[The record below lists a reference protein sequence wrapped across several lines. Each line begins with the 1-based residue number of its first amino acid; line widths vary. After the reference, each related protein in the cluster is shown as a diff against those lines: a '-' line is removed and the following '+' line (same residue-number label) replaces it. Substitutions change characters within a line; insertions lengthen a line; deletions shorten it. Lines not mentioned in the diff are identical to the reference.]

1 MSQSRNSNS
10 PQQSTKDLPIHVV
23 EQIIESQKQQ
33 ILLKTQELKLKEKEL
48 DVNAKLAEKQM
59 GLQAEILKS
68 KPSETRKNFTVVGL
82 FIVGFFALFLFF
94 FGYCVQTG
102 HEDFALKV
110 FGYIM
115 YAVTTIAGYYAG
127 KKSGQ
132 KDKERKNETE
142 IEDATII
149 D

>member
-1 MSQSRNSNS
+1 MDQNKNSS
-10 PQQSTKDLPIHVV
+10 SHQQSTKDLPIHVV

-68 KPSETRKNFTVVGL
+68 KPSETRKNFTVIGL
-82 FIVGFFALFLFF
+82 FIAGFLALFLFF
-94 FGYCVQTG
+94 FGYCIQTG

-110 FGYIM
+110 FAYIM

-132 KDKERKNETE
+132 KERDRKNDTE
-142 IEDATII
+142 MEDATII

>member
-1 MSQSRNSNS
+1 MSQNKNSNS
-10 PQQSTKDLPIHVV
+10 PQQSSKDLPIHVV

-48 DVNAKLAEKQM
+48 DINAKLAEKQM

-68 KPSETRKNFTVVGL
+68 KPTETRKNFTVVGL
-82 FIVGFFALFLFF
+82 FIVGFFALSLFF

-132 KDKERKNETE
+132 KDKQGKNDTE